1 MARVVLASALA
12 RWLSPDTGSATGSEA
27 VLDVDGSTLREV
39 LEGVFA
45 RHPGLRGYVLD
56 EQGAVRHHVAL
67 FVDGQAVRGKVLD
80 HPMSEGAELYVMQA
94 LSGG

>member
-1 MARVVLASALA
+1 VARVVLAPALA
-12 RWLSPDTGSATGSEA
+12 RWLPGGGDGDA
-27 VLDVDGSTLREV
+27 VLEDVAGANVAEV

-45 RHPGLRGYVLD
+45 RHPSLRSYVVD

-67 FVDGQAVRGKVLD
+67 FVDGRSLARKTRLD
-80 HPMSEGAELYVMQA
+80 HPLGERAELHVLQA